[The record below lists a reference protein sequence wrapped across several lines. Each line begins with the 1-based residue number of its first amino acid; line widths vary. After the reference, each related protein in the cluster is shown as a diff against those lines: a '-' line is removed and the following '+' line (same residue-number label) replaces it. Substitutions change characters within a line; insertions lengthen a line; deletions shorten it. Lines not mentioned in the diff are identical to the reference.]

1 MKPNFTKATVSS
13 NEALAKVDL
22 SKLRVNTEEEAQK
35 ISKNYQPFFL
45 AKISIK
51 EPDESKPAKTILGW
65 ISKDEYEVID
75 AKTEIR
81 YTHLRAEFE
90 VLDYL

>member
-1 MKPNFTKATVSS
+1 MEPNFAKATISLD
-13 NEALAKVDL
+13 EILADL
-22 SKLRVNTEEEAQK
+22 RIKTEEEAQK
-35 ISKNYQPFFL
+35 FSKNYQPFFL

-51 EPDESKPAKTILGW
+51 EPDESKPPQEIIGW

-75 AKTEIR
+75 AKTELR
-81 YTHLRAEFE
+81 YTSLRAEFE